1 MDRIKLTKYLVAR
14 TEELQDE
21 YNLVKY
27 TKLINT
33 DTSSQIDQ
41 VQELGIIGGK
51 LKMISE
57 VLNYIL
63 AEMKVNE

>member
-27 TKLINT
+27 KKLINT